1 MDLRRIPRAAARR
14 IAAKARAIVGGPA
27 PYLFLPAPSI
37 ESQLIRF
44 RFAGTTFTVEAG
56 HSTPLYETIAEV
68 VDYDCYQL
76 DRLDR
81 ATLATGSIVDVGGNV
96 GITALCFSRLASRVF
111 CFEPLSENAARL
123 RANVA
128 RNGATNVTVFESAI
142 TRSNGRATF
151 WVPAHEDVGGR
162 TGEPPAGAGGRIL
175 EVASLDLATALAPV
189 PDPIVLMKV
198 DCEGGEYDLV
208 GQLTPDI
215 ARRVPTLTFEV
226 HERPP
231 ERSVR
236 TLSAQLESLGYT
248 LSFRPDPF
256 GRPQLT
262 HVLARR

>member
-1 MDLRRIPRAAARR
+1 MDLRRIPRGVARR
-14 IAAKARAIVGGPA
+14 IRTKARALVGGPA

-44 RFAGTTFTVEAG
+44 QFAGTSFTVEAG

-81 ATLATGSIVDVGGNV
+81 AALATGSIVDVGGTV
-96 GITALCFSRLASRVF
+96 GITALCFSRLAPRVF
-111 CFEPLSENAARL
+111 CFEPLSENAVRL
-123 RANVA
+123 RANLD

-142 TRSNGRATF
+142 TSSNGRTSF
-151 WVPAHEDVGGR
+151 WVPEHEDVGGR
-162 TGEPPAGAGGRIL
+162 TGEPPGAGGRIL
-175 EVASLDLATALAPV
+175 EVASLDLPTALAPV
-189 PDPIVLMKV
+189 PDPVVLMKV

-208 GQLTPDI
+208 AQLTPNL
-215 ARRVPTLTFEV
+215 ARRVQALTFEI
-226 HERPP
+226 HERSP
-231 ERSVR
+231 ERNVR
-236 TLSAQLESLGYT
+236 TLSRQLEALGYT